1 MNRIHIVGRKNSGK
15 TTLIVDLVERL
26 TQMGLAVGTV
36 KHTHHHHELDMP
48 GKDSYRHR
56 AAGARPV
63 AILSPGMSAIFRP
76 TLTGQAD
83 EGYAWID
90 AAFQECDLVLV
101 EGNSQTDR
109 VKLEVWRAETQTP
122 PMALADPTI
131 RALISDDSVD
141 IPIPR
146 WSRRDLTGLVD
157 HLREVAGLSDR

>member
-1 MNRIHIVGRKNSGK
+1 
-15 TTLIVDLVERL
+15 
-26 TQMGLAVGTV
+26 
-36 KHTHHHHELDMP
+36 
-48 GKDSYRHR
+48 
-56 AAGARPV
+56 
-63 AILSPGMSAIFRP
+63 
-76 TLTGQAD
+76 
-83 EGYAWID
+83 
-90 AAFQECDLVLV
+90 LVLV